1 LQYTQQNS
9 TKMLISTVQ
18 FSTTTPEAHPADSH
32 EPTGQRHWHRTTTH
46 SGDIPEPQQCAHP
59 SSTDRHSTRA
69 HPPPPPHRGLGGCVD
84 QTSRSHPNGGTMP
97 ATRAP

>member
-18 FSTTTPEAHPADSH
+18 FSTTTPDAHPEPDSH

-46 SGDIPEPQQCAHP
+46 
-59 SSTDRHSTRA
+59 
-69 HPPPPPHRGLGGCVD
+69 
-84 QTSRSHPNGGTMP
+84 TS
-97 ATRAP
+97 A